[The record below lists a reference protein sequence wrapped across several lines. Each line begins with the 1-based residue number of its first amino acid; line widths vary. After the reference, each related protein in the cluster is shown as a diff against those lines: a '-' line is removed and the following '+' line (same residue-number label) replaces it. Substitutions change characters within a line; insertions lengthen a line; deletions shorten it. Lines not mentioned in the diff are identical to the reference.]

1 MAFAFKDIEGI
12 DPELATTLDADNLIQ
27 TAISSYVATSSE
39 NRKTVAVADI
49 KAKLNTMGAKLEA
62 AEARL
67 AGVADISA
75 DELKAL
81 RLSADKNPELQAT
94 LDAMKKK
101 SDDASAAF
109 EAQSVKMQE
118 LQVSQV
124 LTQSINQF
132 NTENPTVAVKA
143 DMADVVT
150 MLAANALRFDPES
163 GTVRV
168 HNTNGD
174 IIATDSGA
182 ATPVDWLKTLRSE
195 RPSLFTTPTGSGASG
210 STQSGGADRKTFT
223 RADYDAMTPEQRNSI
238 GASHTF
244 TD

>member
-101 SDDASAAF
+101 SDDASTAF
-109 EAQSVKMQE
+109 EAQSAKMRE

-163 GTVRV
+163 ALFVCITLTV
-168 HNTNGD
+168 
-174 IIATDSGA
+174 I
-182 ATPVDWLKTLRSE
+182 
-195 RPSLFTTPTGSGASG
+195 
-210 STQSGGADRKTFT
+210 
-223 RADYDAMTPEQRNSI
+223 
-238 GASHTF
+238 
-244 TD
+244 